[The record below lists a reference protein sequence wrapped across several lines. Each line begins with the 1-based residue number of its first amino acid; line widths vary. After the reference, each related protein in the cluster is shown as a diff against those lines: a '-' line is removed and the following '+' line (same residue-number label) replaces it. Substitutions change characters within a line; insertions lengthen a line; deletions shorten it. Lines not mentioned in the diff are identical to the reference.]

1 MLCIRIIATLA
12 LAPISA
18 IANVACYEAPPESID
33 LDQEYESASVVF
45 VATVTRDRNDEAVLR
60 YTLHSPP
67 LKGTVPETGELVQ
80 NNLCWSMS
88 LLNDSGIVLFFLDS
102 VDQPVSVSDWQL
114 VSLGIGKAGLTWVS
128 DWLRTKSH
136 DLE

>member
-1 MLCIRIIATLA
+1 M
-12 LAPISA
+12 P
-18 IANVACYEAPPESID
+18 
-33 LDQEYESASVVF
+33 
-45 VATVTRDRNDEAVLR
+45 
-60 YTLHSPP
+60 
-67 LKGTVPETGELVQ
+67 
-80 NNLCWSMS
+80 